1 MNIEQI
7 RDLVRDR
14 KAGKLPP
21 VRGGKAMPQTSS
33 PGPSTPIPIPEDPT
47 NATAIPP
54 DASSLLTTISA
65 AAPDR
70 SLRRTVAAYL
80 SLAKPRLTFLVV
92 LTTAAA
98 YSMHPV
104 PALLLSTSTT
114 VAPALS
120 GVTLAFLAS
129 GTALTSACAN
139 ALNMWMEPRYDA
151 LMTRTRNRPI
161 VRGLVS
167 PSGALA
173 FAAGTGTLGTAALYA
188 GVDPVVAALGA
199 GCALLYAGVYTPL
212 KRVHPINTWVG
223 AVVGAIPPLMGWAA
237 AAAQIGSLRGDG
249 AASVLPLMGPDA
261 AGGWA
266 LAALLFFWQIPHFAA
281 LSWPVR
287 GEYAAAGYRMLV
299 SSNPRLDAWL
309 ALACSLALPACVAE
323 LWAADVIESWALVA
337 MMPANAWIVFRS
349 WGMVA
354 KAGAK
359 GSARSLFWASV
370 WYLPVVL
377 VLGMIG
383 KKGLSDRIWNYL
395 TGESRDDEFV
405 FDDEEVDTTPE
416 RI

>member
-1 MNIEQI
+1 
-7 RDLVRDR
+7 
-14 KAGKLPP
+14 
-21 VRGGKAMPQTSS
+21 MPQTSS
-33 PGPSTPIPIPEDPT
+33 PGPSTRAAPAPAQEPTPET
-47 NATAIPP
+47 LATAIPP

-70 SLRRTVAAYL
+70 SLRRTLAAYL

-104 PALLLSTSTT
+104 PALLLSTSSS

-139 ALNMWMEPRYDA
+139 ALNMAMEPRFDA
-151 LMTRTRNRPI
+151 QMTRTRNRPI

-167 PSGALA
+167 RTGAVGFAAVTGAL
-173 FAAGTGTLGTAALYA
+173 GTGALYA

-237 AAAQIGSLRGDG
+237 AAAQIGTLRAGDSL
-249 AASVLPLMGPDA
+249 LPLMGPDA
-261 AGGWA
+261 VGGWA

-281 LSWPVR
+281 LSWPIR

-309 ALACSLALPACVAE
+309 SLGCALALPACVAE
-323 LWAADVIESWALVA
+323 LWAAEVIETWAFVA
-337 MMPANAWIVFRS
+337 MMPANIWIGWRS

-377 VLGMIG
+377 VLGMVG
-383 KKGLSDRIWNYL
+383 KKGLSDRLWDWL
-395 TGESRDDEFV
+395 TGEGDDDEFE
-405 FDDEEVDTTPE
+405 FDEVVSSKPTA
-416 RI
+416 